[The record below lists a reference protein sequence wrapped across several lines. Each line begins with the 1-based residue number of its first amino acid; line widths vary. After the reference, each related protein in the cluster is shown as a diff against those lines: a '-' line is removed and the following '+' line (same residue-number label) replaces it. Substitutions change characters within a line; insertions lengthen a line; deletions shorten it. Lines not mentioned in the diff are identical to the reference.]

1 MNRPADLIEGRQW
14 RLTRDEIIA
23 IGQRAFGATARIS
36 DIYEVFGGTIN
47 STYLLAVTDAP
58 LCVLRVA
65 PSVTVASAGPSWLT
79 ANSLRREHALTP
91 FFAPIATLLPRT
103 LAADFSRQ
111 LLDRDWM
118 IQSVVPGTAW
128 TAMESRLSPAERTDL
143 WRQFGN
149 ITASVHAVLGDD
161 FGVPERP
168 FRRWSDVVNDDLA
181 GMLRDWQR
189 FDLPDRARIVALAEE
204 VGRRRAVLDQIKMPH
219 LIHSDLD
226 PRHVFVDRGADGA
239 LRISGLI
246 DHEYGRFADPA
257 SEGLLTLLTHKP
269 PEGSASF
276 WERYQRPST
285 NDATRWRS
293 SLYRAIAL
301 GWVATDSAHRGDER
315 ATEEALTELGSGAL
329 DAVINR

>member
-128 TAMESRLSPAERTDL
+128 TAMESCSVWSRKLGASSSRTCSIRC
-143 WRQFGN
+143 WPC
-149 ITASVHAVLGDD
+149 T
-161 FGVPERP
+161 
-168 FRRWSDVVNDDLA
+168 
-181 GMLRDWQR
+181 
-189 FDLPDRARIVALAEE
+189 
-204 VGRRRAVLDQIKMPH
+204 PH
-219 LIHSDLD
+219 
-226 PRHVFVDRGADGA
+226 
-239 LRISGLI
+239 
-246 DHEYGRFADPA
+246 
-257 SEGLLTLLTHKP
+257 
-269 PEGSASF
+269 
-276 WERYQRPST
+276 W
-285 NDATRWRS
+285 
-293 SLYRAIAL
+293 
-301 GWVATDSAHRGDER
+301 
-315 ATEEALTELGSGAL
+315 
-329 DAVINR
+329 

>member
-1 MNRPADLIEGRQW
+1 MSYA
-14 RLTRDEIIA
+14 
-23 IGQRAFGATARIS
+23 
-36 DIYEVFGGTIN
+36 
-47 STYLLAVTDAP
+47 
-58 LCVLRVA
+58 
-65 PSVTVASAGPSWLT
+65 
-79 ANSLRREHALTP
+79 
-91 FFAPIATLLPRT
+91 
-103 LAADFSRQ
+103 
-111 LLDRDWM
+111 
-118 IQSVVPGTAW
+118 
-128 TAMESRLSPAERTDL
+128 PAERTDL

-315 ATEEALTELGSGAL
+315 ATEEALTELESGVI
-329 DAVINR
+329 DAVIER